1 MSRLRLLVVT
11 TSLALTALFA
21 QTARADRYNVPPGS
35 SWETLAPKLKPG
47 DEVVLAQGVHQP
59 AVLTGVSGAPFA
71 PIVIRSLGP
80 NQLAEIAADRE
91 SIKLVDCRH
100 IRIERILSRSP
111 RRAGILIESTK
122 PGASMDITIED
133 TLIVGP
139 KGLAEES
146 GIVARGVKELAIRRC
161 RIENPKNT
169 AITIADCDAV
179 TMADIQVVART
190 DLSPNVAVRLEGRVW
205 STLIERMQIAGPF
218 ATAFE
223 FGTLEG
229 TSVSAPAS
237 NSTSTPTSTTR
248 TSADTSPTS
257 GTDASTPAQGAPKN
271 NSANDLAK
279 DGTVV
284 TPQTSRE
291 PLVRFLTINNIR
303 ITGVRRL
310 LDVGSVADTSV
321 RNITLS
327 DAHEEIYRIA
337 RPPTGRPS
345 AALRMSECLITWIP
359 GALRRIG
366 VVAEG
371 ASAKG
376 FVLGGNLWW
385 SPELPA
391 ALSLLGDAGQPF
403 PGTIETPQTVDVDPK
418 LDLRSLPT
426 AEIAK
431 AYGYTPG

>member
-1 MSRLRLLVVT
+1 MPLLRLFIVT
-11 TSLALTALFA
+11 TSIALTLLFV

-35 SWETLAPKLKPG
+35 SWETFAPKLKPG
-47 DEVVLAQGVHQP
+47 DEIVLAQGVHQP

-71 PIVIRSLGP
+71 PIVIRSSGP

-122 PGASMDITIED
+122 PGASADITIED
-133 TLIVGP
+133 ALIVGP

-146 GIVARGVKELAIRRC
+146 GIVARGVKDLAIRRC

-169 AITIADCDAV
+169 AITISDCDAV
-179 TMADIQVVART
+179 TIADVQIVART

-205 STLIERMQIAGPF
+205 STLIERMQVAGPF
-218 ATAFE
+218 VTAFE
-223 FGTLEG
+223 LGTLEG
-229 TSVSAPAS
+229 TLAS
-237 NSTSTPTSTTR
+237 STR
-248 TSADTSPTS
+248 ARA
-257 GTDASTPAQGAPKN
+257 DASTPSDAATSAPPQDTPKGNTAN
-271 NSANDLAK
+271 NAANDATN
-279 DGTVV
+279 DATNEAASDATTA

-291 PLVRFLTINNIR
+291 PLVRFLTISNIR

-310 LDVGSVADTSV
+310 LDVGSVADAFV
-321 RNITLS
+321 RNVTLQE
-327 DAHEEIYRIA
+327 AHEEIYRITL
-337 RPPTGRPS
+337 PPAGRPS
-345 AALRMSECLITWIP
+345 AALRMSECLMTWTP

-385 SPELPA
+385 SAELPA
-391 ALSLLGDAGQPF
+391 ALTLLGDAEQPF
-403 PGTIETPQTVDVDPK
+403 AGTVETPQTMDVDPK
-418 LDLRSLPT
+418 LDLRGLPT
-426 AEIAK
+426 TESAK

>member
-1 MSRLRLLVVT
+1 MPLLRLFIVT
-11 TSLALTALFA
+11 TSIALTLLFVR
-21 QTARADRYNVPPGS
+21 TARADRYNVPPGS

-47 DEVVLAQGVHQP
+47 DEIVLAQGVHQP

-71 PIVIRSLGP
+71 PIVIRSSGP

-122 PGASMDITIED
+122 PGASADITIED
-133 TLIVGP
+133 ALIVGP

-146 GIVARGVKELAIRRC
+146 GIVARGVKDLAIRRC

-169 AITIADCDAV
+169 AITISDCDAV
-179 TMADIQVVART
+179 TIADVQIVART

-205 STLIERMQIAGPF
+205 STLIEKMQIAGPF
-218 ATAFE
+218 VTAFE
-223 FGTLEG
+223 LG
-229 TSVSAPAS
+229 TSEGALASA
-237 NSTSTPTSTTR
+237 TR
-248 TSADTSPTS
+248 ARA
-257 GTDASTPAQGAPKN
+257 DASTPSDAATSAPSQDTPKGN
-271 NSANDLAK
+271 AAINAANDATN
-279 DGTVV
+279 DAANDAATA

-291 PLVRFLTINNIR
+291 PLVRFLTISNIR

-310 LDVGSVADTSV
+310 LDVGSVADASV
-321 RNITLS
+321 RNVTLQE
-327 DAHEEIYRIA
+327 AHEEIYRIA
-337 RPPTGRPS
+337 LPPAGRPS
-345 AALRMSECLITWIP
+345 AALRMSECLMAWTP

-366 VVAEG
+366 VVGEG
-371 ASAKG
+371 ANAKG

-385 SPELPA
+385 SAELPA
-391 ALSLLGDAGQPF
+391 ALTLLGDAGQPF
-403 PGTIETPQTVDVDPK
+403 PGTVETPQTIDVDPK
-418 LDLRSLPT
+418 LDLRGLPT
-426 AEIAK
+426 AESAK